1 MGVLDRDP
9 RGGPES
15 RLWAAD
21 VERGQEPERLDRRRR
36 VKIMRRLFSWK
47 LSALLLVA
55 MAAGAH
61 ADNSNQSSQSP
72 SNPPGDST
80 TPPGASATAAT
91 PATSTPSVT
100 VTGKVP
106 RNEPTLPKLAPDQFT
121 ECYATNSTAGPG
133 TMDWAGIVICQSQL
147 KRDTRIVIDKCIN
160 RDGKSA
166 PPMIVQACTEL
177 LDRKILEGH
186 ERFYLFVNRAV
197 AYVAQV
203 DKQHAL
209 DDYNTAVKLAPK
221 YAQPYYYRGVFYA
234 AQTDVDA
241 ALRDFDT
248 ALSINPKLVP
258 ALRQRAITYL
268 TQKDFS
274 GALADFSEALRLQ
287 PKTAALW
294 SERGYVCMLLRD
306 YASAVK
312 DEAEAIRL
320 DPKLARAYFIRGA
333 AFGDLGDSQHALSDI
348 VTAVDLDPSLDR
360 YISSKGKTASITL
373 PPL

>member
-1 MGVLDRDP
+1 VRSTGKRT
-9 RGGPES
+9 G
-15 RLWAAD
+15 
-21 VERGQEPERLDRRRR
+21 

-47 LSALLLVA
+47 LSALLLVG

-80 TPPGASATAAT
+80 TPPGAGATAAT

-121 ECYATNSTAGPG
+121 DCYARYTSPEQKSLGAII
-133 TMDWAGIVICQSQL
+133 MCQFEL
-147 KRDTRIVIDKCIN
+147 ARDERIVIDKCVN

-166 PPMIVQACTEL
+166 APIAIQACTEL
-177 LDRKILEGH
+177 LDRKILQGH
-186 ERFYLFVNRAV
+186 ERFYLFVDRAMG
-197 AYVAQV
+197 YVAQG
-203 DKQHAL
+203 DKRHAL

-221 YAQPYYYRGVFYA
+221 YAKPYYYRGVFYA

-268 TQKDFS
+268 TQNNFS
-274 GALADFSEALRLQ
+274 GALVDFSEALRLQ
-287 PKTAALW
+287 PKTAGLW
-294 SERGYVCMLLRD
+294 SERGYVCILLRD

-320 DPKLARAYFIRGA
+320 DPKLARAYFLRGA
-333 AFGDLGDSQHALSDI
+333 AFGDLGDPQHALSDI

-360 YISSKGKTASITL
+360 YISSKGKTASLTL